1 MMRLGSID
9 DDTPSAEP
17 VTGQRSMSRREA
29 LKAGAAAISAG
40 IASVGVADASVDA
53 IEDLIAAA
61 KAEGQLNLIGLPRN
75 WQEYGTLMDRFSARY
90 GIAINELRPNASSG
104 YQIEAIRAE
113 RVQATIEAPD
123 VVDIGL
129 AFASSAKAN
138 GFLQPYKVS
147 RWDAIPEAAKD
158 TQGYWCGGHFGVLA
172 FEINTD
178 LITKIPRDWADLAG
192 AEYRNCVGL
201 AGYVSSDHLLQG
213 VFAAGLSATGGNV
226 EEAAEQGLRFFA
238 NLNQSGNFVP
248 VVGFTHT
255 LVDGRTPIL
264 IRWDY
269 LALDDRDRLRG
280 TTRIEVI
287 TPRTGVVSGTYA
299 RAISAH
305 APHPNAA
312 RLWLEFLYSDESQ
325 FAGLKGRRRGGPSY
339 ETASINMLD
348 VPQQPGSEGVEVEPV
363 FPTIEEQEKRGR
375 ARRNGWRSA
384 AGRAA
389 ASPPDERKPPAR
401 STQSGNARTT
411 DASSG

>member
-1 MMRLGSID
+1 
-9 DDTPSAEP
+9 
-17 VTGQRSMSRREA
+17 
-29 LKAGAAAISAG
+29 
-40 IASVGVADASVDA
+40 
-53 IEDLIAAA
+53 
-61 KAEGQLNLIGLPRN
+61 
-75 WQEYGTLMDRFSARY
+75 
-90 GIAINELRPNASSG
+90 
-104 YQIEAIRAE
+104 
-113 RVQATIEAPD
+113 
-123 VVDIGL
+123 
-129 AFASSAKAN
+129 
-138 GFLQPYKVS
+138 
-147 RWDAIPEAAKD
+147 
-158 TQGYWCGGHFGVLA
+158 
-172 FEINTD
+172 
-178 LITKIPRDWADLAG
+178 
-192 AEYRNCVGL
+192 
-201 AGYVSSDHLLQG
+201 
-213 VFAAGLSATGGNV
+213 LSATGGNV

-287 TPRTGVVSGTYA
+287 TPRTGVVAGTYA

-363 FPTIEEQEKRGR
+363 FPTIEEQEKANRVIT
-375 ARRNGWRSA
+375 NGWDDIVGVKVRCLPPEEYLGPTSFNSNGFRSA
-384 AGRAA
+384 G
-389 ASPPDERKPPAR
+389 
-401 STQSGNARTT
+401 T
-411 DASSG
+411 